1 MVFNKEVIMM
11 NEEQIQDIQ
20 DKKNMLKIIDWNNE
34 KEVEVVNIM
43 LLLGLGYTK
52 EKLADGRVEEVWG
65 HKQDWFYH
73 CELGKI
79 IDNLNIEKGL
89 DKRNYNILNEHLLIT
104 AEKLSKKQ
112 LKCCAKNMMRRLE
125 MIMHLLEEPTD
136 VSDEIKEQT
145 IKQFNKCN
153 EVLNNL

>member
-1 MVFNKEVIMM
+1 MM
-11 NEEQIQDIQ
+11 NAEQIQDIQ
-20 DKKNMLKIIDWNNE
+20 DKKDMLKIIDWNNE
-34 KEVEVVNIM
+34 KEVEIVNIM
-43 LLLGLGYTK
+43 LLFGLGYTK

-65 HKQDWFYH
+65 HKQDWLYH

-79 IDNLNIEKGL
+79 IDDLIFEKGF

-112 LKCCAKNMMRRLE
+112 LKCCAKNMMCRLE

-136 VSDEIKEQT
+136 VPEEIKVLA

-153 EVLNNL
+153 EVLNNLQEVV